1 MQPPPPPPLE
11 IAPIGG
17 GGCDREHFN
26 FENCEKAMERS
37 TIKDNQR
44 KTMRLKP
51 LSTPEGFRVWKN
63 DTETVVQRGSMQVV
77 ESGLRLKTG
86 GLNE

>member
-1 MQPPPPPPLE
+1 MPRCKR
-11 IAPIGG
+11 
-17 GGCDREHFN
+17 CDREHFN

-44 KTMRLKP
+44 KSMRLKP